1 VPLGI
6 DALLIV
12 LAAKYREI
20 FWVFP
25 PIMTAASLVAVG
37 LLYWVG
43 RSASDVSLARL
54 VSRRRV
60 ERVKLC
66 LDRSGAG
73 MIAAAAVLPPP
84 FPLTPFVLACGALDV
99 DRWRF
104 FLVFGVMRLIRFGTV
119 AVLARRYGDV
129 VLKSLE
135 SYEVQMGMLMFVLV
149 ASAASVGAAVLFWRR
164 LPPLHAPAEAV
175 EHV

>member
-1 VPLGI
+1 MPLGI

-37 LLYWVG
+37 LIYWVG
-43 RSASDVSLARL
+43 RSASDVGLARL
-54 VSRRRV
+54 VSPRRV

-66 LDRSGAG
+66 LDKSGAG
-73 MIAAAAVLPPP
+73 MIAAAALLPPP

-135 SYEVQMGMLMFVLV
+135 SYEVQMGMLMLVLV
-149 ASAASVGAAVLFWRR
+149 ASAATVATAILLWRR
-164 LPPLHAPAEAV
+164 LPSLHGSAAPV
-175 EHV
+175 EQV